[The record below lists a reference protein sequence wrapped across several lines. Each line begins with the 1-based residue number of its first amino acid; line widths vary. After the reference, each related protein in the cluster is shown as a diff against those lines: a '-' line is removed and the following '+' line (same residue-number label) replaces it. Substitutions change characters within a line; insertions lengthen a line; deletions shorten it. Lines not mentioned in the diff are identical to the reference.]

1 MPRGDSSIS
10 RNGTTRK
17 PEATCRRRLE
27 INPDNYTANLNLMI
41 LYQRTKDPK
50 ADEQA
55 KRFEQVRQERA
66 QRVKDF
72 LRTIEVR
79 P

>member
-1 MPRGDSSIS
+1 MGLVHLKQKDYPGA
-10 RNGTTRK
+10 RNDLQK
-17 PEATCRRRLE
+17 ALD

-55 KRFEQVRQERA
+55 KRFEQVRQQRA
-66 QRVKDF
+66 QRAKEF
-72 LRTIEVR
+72 LRTIQVR